1 MFKLTQARNW
11 IRIHRRKAISIS
23 SVGPNPTIHLG
34 HEFPQNLIFKI
45 FEKDHKTVLKI
56 PPPSLL
62 SLSTKSPTLRLFR
75 TKRFK
80 IFTENQTALYQRSNL
95 IMRVERI
102 SIRQIFLID

>member
-56 PPPSLL
+56 PPPLATFSLYKIPNP
-62 SLSTKSPTLRLFR
+62 SLISNK
-75 TKRFK
+75 K
-80 IFTENQTALYQRSNL
+80 I
-95 IMRVERI
+95 
-102 SIRQIFLID
+102 QIFH

>member
-56 PPPSLL
+56 PPPRYFL
-62 SLSTKSPTLRLFR
+62 SLQNPQPFAY
-75 TKRFK
+75 FK
-80 IFTENQTALYQRSNL
+80 QKDSNFSL
-95 IMRVERI
+95 KIKQHCIKDRI
-102 SIRQIFLID
+102 